1 MSETKTTHRELG
13 ETLDRLRV
21 GVGASDLHGSLTGY
35 LCGGGKASAKLWP
48 EALELHAATDG
59 WLDEPLFA
67 SLYSECREQLD
78 DSELGFEPLLPSDDV
93 ALAQRA
99 DALVEWCRGFLGGI
113 GLSGAD
119 RLRTALTP
127 AAEEILRDFAAIAAS
142 NLDYGDDEEDESS
155 LTEVLEFVRI
165 GVLLLHSELDER
177 PSLKGNSSAP
187 SQSIH

>member
-1 MSETKTTHRELG
+1 MSETKTTHRELS

-35 LCGGGKASAKLWP
+35 LCGGGKASAQAWP

-67 SLYSECREQLD
+67 SLYKECREQLD
-78 DSELGFEPLLPSDDV
+78 DSELGFQPLLPSEDV
-93 ALAQRA
+93 ALAKRG
-99 DALVEWCRGFLGGI
+99 DELVEWCSGFLGGI
-113 GLSGAD
+113 GLSAAD

-127 AAEEILRDFAAIAAS
+127 EANEILRDFAAIAAS
-142 NLDYGDDEEDESS
+142 NLDYGDDDEDENA

-165 GVLLLHSELDER
+165 GVLLLHGELDER
-177 PSLKGNSSAP
+177 PALKGNPSAP
-187 SQSIH
+187 SQRIH